1 MAKQKRKP
9 AKGKPITAHQLFPAV
24 VALWFGAL
32 FGLGSLAVRPSLL
45 EGLVLKIHLDLVIP
59 AAAPP
64 LGVTARI
71 LVALILAVLG
81 AVIGIALARRIARP
95 KPVVTE
101 RKRSGRDLGHSE
113 SAARPHYADASTRQ
127 PVLAG
132 GDFSHE
138 VGKPGGGGVLANRRR
153 SLAIEHEEEA
163 FVPHEM
169 APLPGG
175 NPQVFDISEL
185 RMDEPHPAPEP
196 APAAFAKPQPAPSEQ
211 PAPVNL
217 DWSNAAPLSAPSA
230 PIAAPSAIEAQRQV
244 FQAEQ
249 EAAPQPLCP
258 ATEAAHA
265 DGRQVFG
272 MSPPAPPSEAPRQI
286 FGVEVN
292 DDHVAQDIVKAA
304 GFKTTVFEREE
315 HEPLFGQR
323 QLTATPQPEA
333 HLEAVVSAPIPQAF
347 EPAVSAQPI
356 VPPMAAAPQAPGPE
370 APQPSP
376 ASLGI
381 TDLAAR
387 LGESMRRRRAA
398 RASQVAPEM
407 PVSEAQPPA
416 SAPFEPA
423 PVPQGFEPAPAAA
436 PVPQAYEP
444 PHEAA
449 PSPFAAPQPP
459 AFAAPAPVSA
469 NAPNFATATDAPPAA
484 PALPR
489 AMQPLALD
497 AFIEEDAALD
507 PSLLPPR
514 HIVMPV
520 APVPAAPAAISPEPS
535 PLELGAEDELPEEP
549 GSGENYASL
558 LELAPVRNPFVRIEE
573 PETASAEVE
582 PVVIF
587 PGQAPAAPAPVAPFA
602 AVPEPAPF
610 RRFDGPDAAGQG
622 QSVAA
627 SNAPPAVD
635 QGEADHALRAAL
647 ANLQRM
653 SGAA

>member
-1 MAKQKRKP
+1 MAKHKRKP

-32 FGLGSLAVRPSLL
+32 FGLGSLAVRPALL
-45 EGLVLKIHLDLVIP
+45 EGLVLGSHLDLVIP

-71 LVALILAVLG
+71 LVALIMAALG
-81 AVIGIALARRIARP
+81 AMIGIALAHRIARP

-101 RKRSGRDLGHSE
+101 RKRSGRDLGRSE
-113 SAARPHYADASTRQ
+113 SAARPHYADASTRP

-132 GDFSHE
+132 GDYGDE
-138 VGKPGGGGVLANRRR
+138 VESPGGGGVLANRRR
-153 SLAIEHEEEA
+153 SLAIKHEEEA

-175 NPQVFDISEL
+175 NSQVFDISEL
-185 RMDEPHPAPEP
+185 RMEEPQTAPEPFTGP
-196 APAAFAKPQPAPSEQ
+196 APAAFAQPQ

-217 DWSNAAPLSAPSA
+217 DWSNAAPLAAPAA

-244 FQAEQ
+244 FQAEP
-249 EAAPQPLCP
+249 EAAPQQLCP

-286 FGVEVN
+286 FGMEVTG
-292 DDHVAQDIVKAA
+292 DHVAQDVVKAA
-304 GFKTTVFEREE
+304 GFKTTVFEQDEP
-315 HEPLFGQR
+315 EPLFGQR
-323 QLTATPQPEA
+323 RPPVTPQPEA
-333 HLEAVVSAPIPQAF
+333 PLEAAVSAPIPQAF
-347 EPAVSAQPI
+347 EPAAAAQPI
-356 VPPMAAAPQAPGPE
+356 VPPMAAAPQAPVPE

-376 ASLGI
+376 ANLGI

-387 LGESMRRRRAA
+387 LAESMRRRRAA
-398 RASQVAPEM
+398 RASEVAPEM
-407 PVSEAQPPA
+407 PVGEAQPPA
-416 SAPFEPA
+416 AAPLEPAPAFAPA
-423 PVPQGFEPAPAAA
+423 PVPQSFEPAPAAA
-436 PVPQAYEP
+436 PVPQAYQP
-444 PHEAA
+444 PSFAAA
-449 PSPFAAPQPP
+449 PE
-459 AFAAPAPVSA
+459 
-469 NAPNFATATDAPPAA
+469 APPAA

-497 AFIEEDAALD
+497 AFIEEDTAID

-520 APVPAAPAAISPEPS
+520 APVPAAPAAVSPEPT
-535 PLELGAEDELPEEP
+535 PLELGTEDELAEEP
-549 GSGENYASL
+549 GGDENYASL
-558 LELAPVRNPFVRIEE
+558 LEIAPARNPFVRIEE
-573 PETASAEVE
+573 PEAASAEVE

-587 PGQAPAAPAPVAPFA
+587 PGQAPAAAVPVAPFA
-602 AVPEPAPF
+602 AVPETATF
-610 RRFDGPDAAGQG
+610 RHFDGPEAAGQG
-622 QSVAA
+622 HAVAA
-627 SNAPPAVD
+627 NNAPPAVE